1 MNLKVRNQAKISAFF
16 PTYRSS
22 EGLDKGIRMTEHLFT
37 KWQEADDKNER
48 KKKRKWLLS
57 LLVTRAQANGF
68 SRPAAIEKRPL
79 LEVDWQPLLFAELGT
94 LKDEAEEVSVL
105 DYGAD
110 PEGKIDSTLAFK
122 RAMRRG
128 GRIVYVP
135 KGTFLISGLK
145 VPSNTAII
153 GAGEELT
160 TLLLIKET
168 PKKRQGIRNRNLFAG
183 NKRIRLEGFTLNWDS
198 SRFGE
203 SERSASGGTSSS
215 GITLAHVQF
224 ALIRKVKVLNAG
236 LHGVDVTSAFYS
248 YRGDGTTSRFR
259 SAYVWIDQVEAAGFG
274 DDGVTTHHSDFI
286 YISHC
291 FLHDPSGR
299 AHEKGFSN
307 SNGIEVDDGSRHVV
321 LHNNATENC
330 FGGVEIKAHE
340 TSSAAYDTQI
350 IGHISSSD
358 NRSFNFRHIGHHKG
372 EDEESQ
378 TATGIRATF
387 LIAELPV
394 STPLYMDSEPRA
406 LVISAY
412 KKVSITHFLVVDEKH
427 TQILAI
433 QYRAS
438 QVAFDKIYYKGKKPE
453 VRLGKETHDV
463 NISEIKQ
470 WSGTEWSV

>member
-1 MNLKVRNQAKISAFF
+1 MKLKVRNQARISAYF
-16 PTYRSS
+16 PAYRSS
-22 EGLDKGIRMTEHLFT
+22 NGLDEGIRMTETLFQN
-37 KWQEADDKNER
+37 WQVSEGGKELN
-48 KKKRKWLLS
+48 KQRKWSLS
-57 LLVTRAQANGF
+57 PLVARAQTTGF

-110 PEGKIDSTLAFK
+110 PEGKVDSTRAFK
-122 RAMRRG
+122 QAMRRG
-128 GRIVYVP
+128 GRTVHVP

-153 GAGEELT
+153 GAGETE
-160 TLLLIKET
+160 TLLLLKKGT

-183 NKRIRLEGFTLNWDS
+183 NKRIRLEGFTLNWDA

-203 SERSASGGTSSS
+203 SEPSSSGGISSS

-224 ALIRKVKVLNAG
+224 ALVRNVKVIDSG

-259 SAYVWIDQVEAAGFG
+259 SAYIWIDRVEASGFG
-274 DDGVTTHHSDFI
+274 DDGITTHHSDYV

-299 AHEKGFSN
+299 THEKGFSN

-340 TSSAAYDTQI
+340 TSSAAFDTQI

-358 NRSFNFRHIGHHKG
+358 NRSYNFRHIGHHKG
-372 EDEESQ
+372 EDAESQ
-378 TATGIRATF
+378 TASGIRATF
-387 LIAELPV
+387 LIAETPTW
-394 STPLYMDSEPRA
+394 TPLYRDSEPRA
-406 LVISAY
+406 LVVSAY
-412 KKVSITHFLVVDEKH
+412 NKVSITQFLTVDEKDVP
-427 TQILAI
+427 ILAI
-433 QYRAS
+433 QYRAR
-438 QVAFDKIYYKGKKPE
+438 QVALDKVYCKGKEPE
-453 VRLGKETHDV
+453 VRLGKETRDINV
-463 NISEIKQ
+463 SEIKQ
-470 WSGTEWSV
+470 WPGTEFSV